1 MERRKKLGAG
11 LMLLCGAL
19 TLLPLVVTAVSMA
32 FLPDTIPVHYGVE
45 GTVDRWGSKYEC
57 FIFPVITFVMGGLLL
72 LCSWLIPCVKAEGS
86 EKAGRIALIAGIILL
101 LAFNMLNGLILYTSW
116 AMVEDLGE
124 VPELGLRVLLLLAA
138 LLLVALGAAMPHLKR
153 NHWIG
158 RAHQVE
164 PAKRRCLGQK
174 PAVRRQGIYG
184 RRGVE
189 PAFPVPAQPLDGA
202 GVHRLHSSG
211 GSRFPV
217 VFPAGGPP
225 GKAVP
230 LIRKTP
236 GETTPGVFE

>member
-72 LCSWLIPCVKAEGS
+72 LCSWLTPCVKAEGS

-158 RAHQVE
+158 VRTKWSLQSGAVWAKSQRFGGRAF
-164 PAKRRCLGQK
+164 
-174 PAVRRQGIYG
+174 AVAGLLSLLSLFLPSPWTALVFIASTAAAAVASLLYSQREG
-184 RRGVE
+184 RKERGV
-189 PAFPVPAQPLDGA
+189 
-202 GVHRLHSSG
+202 S
-211 GSRFPV
+211 
-217 VFPAGGPP
+217 
-225 GKAVP
+225 
-230 LIRKTP
+230 
-236 GETTPGVFE
+236 